1 MSKGLSEEEAKAWAV
16 IIAIVIVGIGIVIL
30 KIKIGLIHFA
40 QNMFW
45 VSFVVML
52 LALLLLIIFLI
63 WGIFKR
69 SDNQG
74 DYWGYSEPE
83 FFDRTMILIFA
94 GGFFVLSLISF
105 AGMPYF
111 YERGYSDQALQKLA
125 EYENQLQSLEQLQSI
140 LTGQIVWDIQNQVL
154 EETITN
160 LCKDPNY
167 PCNQVKQSYE
177 TYKTIKG
184 MKDDADDLMGL
195 LGFVEKAKKVYS
207 ENSQS

>member
-1 MSKGLSEEEAKAWAV
+1 MSKGLSEKEAQAWAV
-16 IIAIVIVGIGIVIL
+16 IIVIAIISVGIIVL

-45 VSFVVML
+45 VSLVVML
-52 LALLLLIIFLI
+52 LALLLLVIFLI

-74 DYWGYSEPE
+74 DYGWYSEPE
-83 FFDRTMILIFA
+83 FFNKTMIFIFA
-94 GGFFVLSLISF
+94 GGFFILSLISL

-167 PCNQVKQSYE
+167 PCDQVKQSYE
-177 TYKTIKG
+177 IYKTVKG
-184 MKDDADDLMGL
+184 MRDDAEEIMDFF
-195 LGFVEKAKKVYS
+195 GFVEKAKRI
-207 ENSQS
+207 

>member
-16 IIAIVIVGIGIVIL
+16 IIAIVIVGLGILIL

-52 LALLLLIIFLI
+52 LAIFLLIVFLI
-63 WGIFKR
+63 WGIFKQN
-69 SDNQG
+69 DNQN
-74 DYWGYSEPE
+74 DYWGGYNQE
-83 FFDRTMILIFA
+83 FFDKTMIFAFA

-111 YERGYSDQALQKLA
+111 YERGYSDGALQRLA
-125 EYENQLQSLEQLQSI
+125 EYENQLQSLEQLQSV
-140 LTGQIVWDIQNQVL
+140 LTGQIIWDIQNQVI
-154 EETITN
+154 EETITS

-167 PCNQVKQSYE
+167 PCDQVKQSYE
-177 TYKTIKG
+177 TYKVIKG
-184 MKDDADDLMGL
+184 MKDDADDLMSFF
-195 LGFVEKAKKVYS
+195 GFVEKAKKVYS